1 MLASCSSALRIW
13 VGSLL
18 VVVAALAAASAAAQA
33 PQAVAPDECITD
45 VSATAPGAART
56 FRCRGGE
63 IDFLMAVPPACT
75 RGGCGLIVDLPGAT
89 QSAEAVNTNT
99 GLRQRSRDLARP
111 FVVVNAQRPSGG
123 QPNLFDLAPRG
134 GSSDEIFAFMQRAM
148 RVFAIDPARVHIGG
162 FSQGGIITFQF
173 LCSPEK
179 AAILA
184 SASPAASH
192 PRGTL
197 PCFTT
202 APNFAGFN
210 VPIIYFSGTQD
221 MIDGFPPQVAA
232 GTAIVAAIAPTQMTQ
247 VATGPNGFVQTRF
260 TGQKPGQILET
271 LRYDNTNPRL
281 GGHCFVGPLVTP
293 NSGGCNGPNGFEIG
307 AKTLEFYM
315 NNPKANR

>member
-1 MLASCSSALRIW
+1 

-18 VVVAALAAASAAAQA
+18 AVAAVLVAPSAGAQT

-45 VSATAPGAART
+45 VSPTAPGAART

-63 IDFLMAVPPACT
+63 IDFLVAVPPSCA

-89 QSAEAVNTNT
+89 QAAEAVNTNT
-99 GLRQRSRDLARP
+99 GLRQRTRDLVQS

-123 QPNLFDLAPRG
+123 VANLFNLAPRG
-134 GSSDEIFAFMQRAM
+134 GSADEIFAFMQRAA
-148 RVFAIDPARVHIGG
+148 RVFAIDRTRIHIGG

-179 AAILA
+179 AALLA
-184 SASPAASH
+184 SVAPAASH

-202 APNFAGFN
+202 APNFAGFD

-221 MIDGFPPQVAA
+221 MVDGFPPQVAA
-232 GTAIVAAIAPTQMTQ
+232 GNAIVAAIAPTQMTQ
-247 VATGPNGFVQTRF
+247 VASGANGFTQTRF

-271 LRYDNTNPRL
+271 VRYNNVNPRL
-281 GGHCFVGPLVTP
+281 GGHCFPGPLMP

-307 AKTLEFYM
+307 AKTLEFYQ
-315 NNPKANR
+315 NNPKAIR